1 MESSVANWIIEE
13 AQKKQVKTC
22 LVKMTEGI
30 SNFQIRKA
38 FENINDTGI
47 DDNFVGVFP
56 ANRMN
61 RFMNYKFIISET
73 KGKYLFMIANT
84 DSSDKGET
92 YWQNI
97 SEIYPKTDLS
107 FFDSFGVD
115 GLKSFII
122 EDDKKVIKKLL
133 FGTEKMTRTDSKMI
147 LVNIKF
153 NLKACKNLS
162 KKELDNLSDAAR
174 NFFNFIQSF
183 GNKIKLRD
191 FVNIWMMEDRI
202 KDLDSITCGTFQIYF
217 YDNLFN
223 PDKKNKIQNK
233 ARLNKNTT
241 EILLNELFALDDTE

>member
-1 MESSVANWIIEE
+1 
-13 AQKKQVKTC
+13 
-22 LVKMTEGI
+22 
-30 SNFQIRKA
+30 
-38 FENINDTGI
+38 
-47 DDNFVGVFP
+47 
-56 ANRMN
+56 
-61 RFMNYKFIISET
+61 
-73 KGKYLFMIANT
+73 MIANT

-133 FGTEKMTRTDSKMI
+133 FETEKMTRTDSKMI

-162 KKELDNLSDAAR
+162 KKELDNLSDTAR

-217 YDNLFN
+217 YNNLFN

-233 ARLNKNTT
+233 ARLNKNTI